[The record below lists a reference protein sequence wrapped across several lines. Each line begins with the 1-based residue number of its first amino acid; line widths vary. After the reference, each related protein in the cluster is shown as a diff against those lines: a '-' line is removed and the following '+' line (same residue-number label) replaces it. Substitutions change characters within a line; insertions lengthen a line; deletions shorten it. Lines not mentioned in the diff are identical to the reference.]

1 MPTLRLNRIAQP
13 GVLAKV
19 TPDRLLSFL
28 EPMREYLEKRGFLW
42 PQSNHDKIDY
52 EKLGQLLHFPQEG
65 LPTEM
70 VVPLVLVDEMS
81 TDQQM
86 DRLLEAASQQAIML
100 SLAGDSSPADVAV
113 QVWLQAR
120 GLLEDLHAEN
130 HTIRQKNFCYFGGI
144 RDQPRA
150 FPKVGAERR
159 RTLERDLDETFEH
172 YKRGRGSRVFI
183 FDHGRE
189 VWILVRRGATFR
201 REESMEGGG
210 EPGVQLYR
218 PMMYDVL
225 VYDTETD
232 DLGLHVET
240 KWQER
245 LYLRCIGQYVFN
257 DPDYFPAEREI
268 SFDPL
273 VTHGARALSCGDV
286 QGLAAVKLIEVQK
299 RWNNAQNEVDIKKAN
314 DVFAALGERWRS
326 FLGNGILTRIVFRV
340 WFEGDKKPRT
350 VALRWPN
357 VTKYERDSDG
367 ALVQLWLTRRGYK
380 PTREPEQDAAE

>member
-1 MPTLRLNRIAQP
+1 M
-13 GVLAKV
+13 
-19 TPDRLLSFL
+19 
-28 EPMREYLEKRGFLW
+28 GFCGRN
-42 PQSNHDKIDY
+42 PNHDKIDY

-65 LPTEM
+65 LPPEM

-100 SLAGDSSPADVAV
+100 SLTGHSSPADVAV
-113 QVWLQAR
+113 QVWLQAP

-144 RDQPRA
+144 RDEPRA
-150 FPKVGAERR
+150 FPKVSAERR
-159 RTLERDLDETFEH
+159 RTLEHDLDETFEH

-232 DLGLHVET
+232 DLGLHVEA

-273 VTHGARALSCGDV
+273 VTSWGTSAELRRRAGAGGRQADRG
-286 QGLAAVKLIEVQK
+286 AKEVEQ
-299 RWNNAQNEVDIKKAN
+299 RP
-314 DVFAALGERWRS
+314 ERGRHQ
-326 FLGNGILTRIVFRV
+326 
-340 WFEGDKKPRT
+340 EG
-350 VALRWPN
+350 
-357 VTKYERDSDG
+357 
-367 ALVQLWLTRRGYK
+367 Q
-380 PTREPEQDAAE
+380 